1 MSAGTVLLTVLLA
14 GLAAAVGAGLRHLA
28 DHRWGGRGVLL
39 ANVTASALAGALFAI
54 GFGPGSADPEGPAG
68 AALALG
74 AAGAFVLA
82 LGTWSTVAFQAA
94 QEVLAGRTRRAVRVW
109 LVHLASGTAAAV
121 VGVLAVGFLV
131 R

>member
-28 DHRWGGRGVLL
+28 DHRWSGRGVLL